1 MKILVGYDGSDVSK
15 AALDLAIIHAKAFH
29 AKIYVVFSMI
39 GGREIP
45 RQAFINAEH
54 ELSYAEN
61 LLKQEQIEC
70 EIKLSVRGLEVG
82 EDIVIF
88 AEEIKADEIIIGI
101 RMRSKVEKFLL
112 GSIAQYIMLKAHCP
126 VVGVK

>member
-15 AALDLAIIHAKAFH
+15 AALDLAILHAKAFH
-29 AKIYVVFSMI
+29 AKVYVVFSMV

-45 RQAFINAEH
+45 RQVFINAEQ

-61 LLKQEQIEC
+61 LLKQKQIEC
-70 EIKLSVRGLEVG
+70 ETKLSVRGLEAG
-82 EDIVIF
+82 EDIVCL

>member
-15 AALDLAIIHAKAFH
+15 AVLDLAIIHAKAFH
-29 AKIYVVFSMI
+29 AKVYVVFSMI

-45 RQAFINAEH
+45 RQVFINAEH

-61 LLKQEQIEC
+61 LLKQQDIEC
-70 EIKLSVRGLEVG
+70 ETNLSVRGLEVG

-88 AEEIKADEIIIGI
+88 AEEIKADEIIIGV

-112 GSIAQYIMLKAHCP
+112 GSIAQYIILKAHCP